1 MNSFKKIF
9 FILFFFLASSLN
21 LSKAE
26 DRVSYLDIDYLLTN
40 TIAGKKL
47 INTLKNQEELK
58 INKFKLNDDNFK
70 NEEKKILAKKNLIS
84 QEEINDEL
92 KLLQIEFEKYRKKKI
107 EEIDNLKNKRNKNII
122 NFLSLIN
129 PIIEKYMSDNSI
141 YMLIDKKNVFIANKN
156 YDITNNLIELI
167 DNQIKNIEIK

>member
-1 MNSFKKIF
+1 MNLFKKIF
-9 FILFFFLASSLN
+9 FIFIFLL
-21 LSKAE
+21 LSINFLKAA
-26 DRVSYLDIDYLLTN
+26 DKISYIDIDYILTN
-40 TIAGKKL
+40 TISGKEL
-47 INTLKNQEELK
+47 LNVLKKEEELK